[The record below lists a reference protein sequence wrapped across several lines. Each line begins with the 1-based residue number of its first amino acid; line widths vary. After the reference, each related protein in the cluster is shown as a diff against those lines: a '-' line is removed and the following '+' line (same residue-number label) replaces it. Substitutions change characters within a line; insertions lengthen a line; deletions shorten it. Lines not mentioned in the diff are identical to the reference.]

1 MKPTLRKISKQ
12 PVRVGFI
19 GLGAMGKPMAMNIL
33 KAGFDLMVTDVR
45 EDPIRELVRLGAK
58 SAHTAK
64 DVAAATDIVLASLPS
79 VEISQEVAFSSNGV
93 LAGAKEGTLY
103 IETST
108 IMPSVIKEIAKQ
120 AVDIGV
126 QVLDAPVSG
135 GAIAQ
140 RLEGRLTI
148 MVGGAK
154 DAVEKVTPVLK
165 TIGSKIFHVGDV
177 GAGNMVKIVNN
188 LIAVTNI
195 VNIMEGMAFG
205 TKAGIDPQILRDV
218 IAVSTGGGPGVFENV
233 VTQILNRNFEP
244 PPGKTASAALR
255 IAYKDL
261 KLALDLANELSVP
274 LTLGSTALQSWAEGK
289 ARGLGNSELWGLI
302 KVFEEKAGIKV
313 APFK

>member
-1 MKPTLRKISKQ
+1 
-12 PVRVGFI
+12 
-19 GLGAMGKPMAMNIL
+19 
-33 KAGFDLMVTDVR
+33 
-45 EDPIRELVRLGAK
+45 
-58 SAHTAK
+58 
-64 DVAAATDIVLASLPS
+64 
-79 VEISQEVAFSSNGV
+79 
-93 LAGAKEGTLY
+93 
-103 IETST
+103 
-108 IMPSVIKEIAKQ
+108 
-120 AVDIGV
+120 
-126 QVLDAPVSG
+126 
-135 GAIAQ
+135 
-140 RLEGRLTI
+140 

-244 PPGKTASAALR
+244 PTGKTPSAALR

-274 LTLGSTALQSWAEGK
+274 LTLGSTALQSWVEGK

-302 KVFEEKAGIKV
+302 KVFEEKTGIKV